1 MFAPGISSLMKEFG
15 SSDTMLAS
23 FVLSVYVLGF
33 AMGPILLAPLS
44 EFYGRVRIYHA
55 TNVLFLLFQL
65 CCGISSSL
73 GMLVAFRFL
82 AGCAGAAPLT
92 IGGGTI
98 VDLVDVKMRG
108 RVMTVFSM
116 GPLLGYV

>member
-15 SSDTMLAS
+15 NSNTLLAS
-23 FVLSVYVLGF
+23 FVLSIYVLGY

-44 EFYGRVRIYHA
+44 EIYGRVQIYHA
-55 TNVLFLLFQL
+55 TNVLFLLIQV
-65 CCGISSSL
+65 CCAVSQSL
-73 GMLVAFRFL
+73 GMLIAFRFL

-98 VDLVDVKMRG
+98 VDLVAVNMRG
-108 RVMTVFSM
+108 RVMTIFSM
-116 GPLLGYV
+116 GPLLG